1 MKFAILFIVFLLLLS
16 TAQAQNSEP
25 AKPLVRLWETG
36 SGLNVPESVLYDS
49 VSDIIFVSNIA
60 GKSAA
65 KDSTGFIARIS
76 TNGKILDSAWV
87 TGIDA
92 PKGMGILNRHLFV
105 SNIDEIV
112 EIDIATATIVKH
124 YPVEGAKFLNDIAIN
139 PATGMIFIS
148 DSGTG
153 QVYVLLDGKVNL
165 WLQGDMFK
173 GANGLFLRD
182 NLLYIGT
189 SNSILQADIKTGEV
203 LIWMINTGG
212 VDGLYVNSDN
222 RFIFSD
228 WLGSV
233 FIATQRQKPETLL
246 STAMQRINAAD
257 FGIILSKNM
266 ILIPTFHDNKVVCYT
281 SPEIK

>member
-1 MKFAILFIVFLLLLS
+1 MKSAISFVALLMLLS
-16 TAQAQNSEP
+16 TAKAQKAEP

-49 VSDIIFVSNIA
+49 VSGIIFVSNIV
-60 GKSAA
+60 GKAAA
-65 KDSTGFIARIS
+65 KDSTGFIAKIS
-76 TNGKILDSAWV
+76 TEGSILDSAWV

-92 PKGMGILNRHLFV
+92 PKGMGILNSHLFV
-105 SNIDEIV
+105 SNIDEII
-112 EIDIATATIVKH
+112 EIDIATATIVQR
-124 YPVEGAKFLNDIAIN
+124 YPVEGAKFLNDIAVD

-153 QVYVLLDGKVNL
+153 RVYVLLEGKANL
-165 WLQGDMFK
+165 WLEGDMFK
-173 GANGLFLRD
+173 GANGLFLRH
-182 NLLYIGT
+182 NGLFIGT
-189 SNSILQADIKTGEV
+189 GNSILQADIKTGEV
-203 LIWMINTGG
+203 LVWMINTGG
-212 VDGLYVNSDN
+212 VDGLFVNSDN

-233 FIATQRQKPETLL
+233 FIATQRKKPETLL